1 MRLRARQVKNF
12 CCLLFLANGT
22 PMFRAGDEFMQ
33 TQGGNNN
40 PYNQDNETS
49 WLDWSRLD
57 THRDIFRF
65 FKNMIAFRKAHRS
78 LCRSRFWRED
88 IRWHGVREPVD
99 MSHDSHSLAFF
110 LGGASQHDAD
120 LYVMIN
126 AYWTDLTFTV
136 QEGEARQWRRVID
149 TSLASPEDF
158 CEPGEEVRLISPDY
172 VVKARSIVV
181 LMRT

>member
-1 MRLRARQVKNF
+1 
-12 CCLLFLANGT
+12 
-22 PMFRAGDEFMQ
+22 MQ

-49 WLDWSRLD
+49 WLDWRRLD
-57 THRDIFRF
+57 IHRDIFRF
-65 FKNMIAFRKAHRS
+65 FKQMIAFRKAHRS

-88 IRWHGVREPVD
+88 IRWHGVQASVD

-110 LGGASQHDAD
+110 LSGAAERDVD
-120 LYVMIN
+120 IYVMIN
-126 AYWTDLTFTV
+126 GYWTDSTFTI

-149 TSLASPEDF
+149 TGLDGPEDF
-158 CEPGEEVRLISPDY
+158 CEPGEEARLISQAY

-181 LMRT
+181 LMRA